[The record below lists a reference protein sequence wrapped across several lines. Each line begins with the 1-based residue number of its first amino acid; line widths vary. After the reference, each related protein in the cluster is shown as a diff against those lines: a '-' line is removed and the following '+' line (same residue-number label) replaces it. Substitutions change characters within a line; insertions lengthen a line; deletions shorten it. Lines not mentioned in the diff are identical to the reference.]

1 MKRRKK
7 NFVKGS
13 KSYQACAGAAEAST
27 EGSSSCASQ
36 ALQQRSGS
44 PAAAQHSQVHW
55 ASFLHGVLKSAQT
68 AATDRAFSISKH
80 AVAYLGLHF
89 FPLHRNH
96 IISTSLLHEQYF
108 QSQRGAE
115 RNQLKVG
122 KKNQSSNSSFL
133 SNVIINICHTLY
145 TSRYKP

>member
-1 MKRRKK
+1 MLLLFFKYEKK
-7 NFVKGS
+7 KTKKLCEGQQVTKPV
-13 KSYQACAGAAEAST
+13 QVLLRPAQRAAPAVPLRL
-27 EGSSSCASQ
+27 SSRGQ
-36 ALQQRSGS
+36 ALQQQLNTAKSTELL
-44 PAAAQHSQVHW
+44 
-55 ASFLHGVLKSAQT
+55 FLHGVLKSAQT

-115 RNQLKVG
+115 RNQLEVG
-122 KKNQSSNSSFL
+122 KKIRAVTHL
-133 SNVIINICHTLY
+133 S
-145 TSRYKP
+145 